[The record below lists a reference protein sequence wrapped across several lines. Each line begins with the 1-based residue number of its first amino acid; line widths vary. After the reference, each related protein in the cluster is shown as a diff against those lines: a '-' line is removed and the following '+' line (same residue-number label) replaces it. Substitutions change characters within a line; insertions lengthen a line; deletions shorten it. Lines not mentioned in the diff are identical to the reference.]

1 MNQESLIKE
10 GELSLLFID
19 EKRNKSL
26 EKKFNSYINKYF
38 NFEQKNKP
46 DTLEKLDYYKKSKI
60 QPKIINVTMN

>member
-26 EKKFNSYINKYF
+26 EKRFNSYINKYS

-46 DTLEKLDYYKKSKI
+46 DTLEKLDYYKKNKI
-60 QPKIINVTMN
+60 QPKIINVTMS

>member
-10 GELSLLFID
+10 EELSLLFID

-26 EKKFNSYINKYF
+26 EKRFNSYINKYS
-38 NFEQKNKP
+38 NFEKKDKP
-46 DTLEKLDYYKKSKI
+46 DTLEKLDYYKKNKI